1 MENGLLNFRAHR
13 MLFKSKTKVKV
24 GVLYKLVFL
33 HHILFRKMTNFFFLV
48 KFCSEIFK
56 YFFFMF
62 EQVWL
67 SSMSTEFLNA
77 DRLSIILEAIKSLKQ
92 FSN

>member
-1 MENGLLNFRAHR
+1 
-13 MLFKSKTKVKV
+13 
-24 GVLYKLVFL
+24 
-33 HHILFRKMTNFFFLV
+33 MTNYFFLV

-77 DRLSIILEAIKSLKQ
+77 DWLSIILEAIKFLKQ